1 MKSEKLKSEAAPEG
15 GLTAKKRR
23 AIPAI
28 IESKSMEVAAKRAD
42 CDRSTLYRWLAEPDF
57 QAELREVQDR
67 AFSEALMRLQGTARA
82 AVEVLI
88 ESLSAKSPTEKR
100 LAAVQIL
107 EMTFKSLE
115 IGEFSERLKDLED
128 RLSVRA

>member
-1 MKSEKLKSEAAPEG
+1 MKREKLQNKTVSEN
-15 GLTAKKRR
+15 GLSMKQRR

-28 IESKSMEVAAKRAD
+28 IESKSMEAAARKVG
-42 CDRSTLYRWLAEPDF
+42 CDRSTLYRWLAEPGF

>member
-1 MKSEKLKSEAAPEG
+1 LKREKLQNKTVSEN
-15 GLTAKKRR
+15 GLSMKQRR
-23 AIPAI
+23 AIPSI
-28 IESKSMEVAAKRAD
+28 IESKSMEVAARKVG
-42 CDRSTLYRWLAEPDF
+42 CDRSTLYRWLAEPAF